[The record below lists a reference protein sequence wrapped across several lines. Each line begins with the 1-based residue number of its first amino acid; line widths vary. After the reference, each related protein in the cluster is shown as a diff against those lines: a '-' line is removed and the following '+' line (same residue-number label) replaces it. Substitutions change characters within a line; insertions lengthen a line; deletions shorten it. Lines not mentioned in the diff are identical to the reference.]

1 MKGQALWM
9 MMCLRLRKYNGIAWG
24 PAPAQS
30 IFAGDA
36 DKDLDGTPIFLQSHV
51 LQNPT

>member
-9 MMCLRLRKYNGIAWG
+9 TMCLRLRKYNGIAQG
-24 PAPAQS
+24 PAQS